1 MAQITFTIANGGLE
15 VADGGGMYSFHASDY
30 RAKSVWNATRLRIV
44 IYPILHQLTPATRR
58 EWETD
63 DVANFLL
70 NGTQYGTVEAF
81 VEAFNAIAGAS
92 IGFNTKYPETLFSRH
107 IALDTSVDEQVAT
120 AAIIAANNAGYVI
133 ITAPDTNNGDI
144 YVGDSGVNNE
154 SYALHPDRSV
164 TLEIDD
170 LSKIWVQSSVA
181 GDHVSVI
188 GVAKI

>member
-1 MAQITFTIANGGLE
+1 MVNVLDFTFANGGLT
-15 VADGGGMYSFHASDY
+15 VSGGGRTDNFYSTDF
-30 RAKSVWNATRLRIV
+30 RAKTVGTKVFIF
-44 IYPILHQLTPATRR
+44 PINQ
-58 EWETD
+58 D
-63 DVANFLL
+63 DNNRYTQRDWDDTYTMFTLQGVAYGSALL
-70 NGTQYGTVEAF
+70 YVT
-81 VEAFNAIAGAS
+81 AFNAVAGAS

-120 AAIIAANNAGYVI
+120 AAIIAANSAGYVI
-133 ITAPDTNNGDI
+133 ITAPDTNTGDI

-154 SYALHPDRSV
+154 SYALHPDRSI

-170 LSKIWVQSSVA
+170 LGKIWVQSETA